1 MTTIITNCGEIAH
14 LSTGDI
20 TKPISGYEMSD
31 KESLV
36 YAKDNAIIIKDGK
49 IKTINQNDVVID
61 EFIPW
66 YEGGNIKRSG
76 YDIIDAEGKAIIPGL
91 VDSHT
96 HLVWSGDRYNELS
109 MRQQGLSYH
118 DISKLGGGIKK
129 TVESTRNTKFSKL
142 LSKAS
147 ERLDIAMMHGTTTLE
162 AKSGYGLS
170 NNTEDILLKVVSSL
184 AETSHCN
191 IFSTWLGAHDFP
203 TDKNKNE
210 YIEELIEIQLP
221 NVYENKL
228 AKWVDVFCEPGWFSL
243 EDTERIVKASHEVGL
258 KSRLH
263 VDEFVDSNG
272 LKLASELGSVSGDHV
287 AFSNDDSRNLAS
299 KNGTIQTFLPGTP
312 YILGKKIDLPIQKCI
327 DECWNFAIAYDFN
340 PNYSSL
346 SMPFIGSLLTHRL
359 DINPLTSLVASTRN
373 PASTLF
379 DSNEMRGTLSIGS
392 PADLNI
398 IASSYIDGW
407 CQTPGINSISK
418 TMINGIIVNS
428 NKTI

>member
-14 LSTGDI
+14 LSIGDI
-20 TKPISGYEMSD
+20 TKPISGHEMSD

-36 YAKDNAIIIKDGK
+36 HAKDNAIVIKNGK
-49 IKTINQNDVVID
+49 IMTIDQNEVMID

-66 YEGGNIKRSG
+66 YRGGNITKGS
-76 YDIIDAEGKAIIPGL
+76 YNVVDAGGKAIIPGL

-109 MRQQGLSYH
+109 MRQNGLSYH
-118 DISKLGGGIKK
+118 DISNLGGGIMK
-129 TVESTRNTKFSKL
+129 TVETTRNTEFTNL
-142 LSKAS
+142 LSKAND
-147 ERLDIAMMHGTTTLE
+147 RLDIATSYGTTTLE

-170 NNTEDILLKVVSSL
+170 NNTEDILLKVISSL
-184 AETSHCN
+184 AKNSQCN
-191 IFSTWLGAHDFP
+191 VFSTWLGAHDFP
-203 TDKNKNE
+203 INKKKSE

-243 EDTERIVKASHEVGL
+243 EDTERIVNASHEVGL

-287 AFSNDDSRNLAS
+287 AFSNDESRNLAS
-299 KNGTIQTFLPGTP
+299 KSGTMQTFLPGTP

-327 DECWNFAIAYDFN
+327 DEDWNFSIASDFN

-359 DINPLTSLVASTRN
+359 NINPLTSLVASTRN

-379 DSNEMRGTLSIGS
+379 ESDEMRGSLAIGS

-398 IASSYIDGW
+398 ISSSYIDGW
-407 CQTPGINSISK
+407 CQTPGINPISK
-418 TMINGIIVNS
+418 TMIDGEIVNS

>member
-14 LSTGDI
+14 LSIGDI
-20 TKPISGYEMSD
+20 TKPISGHEMSD

-36 YAKDNAIIIKDGK
+36 HAKDNAIVIKNGK
-49 IKTINQNDVVID
+49 IMTIDQNEVMID

-66 YEGGNIKRSG
+66 YRGGNITKGR
-76 YDIIDAEGKAIIPGL
+76 YNVVDARGKAIIPGL

-109 MRQQGLSYH
+109 MRQNGLSYH
-118 DISKLGGGIKK
+118 DISNLGGGIMK
-129 TVESTRNTKFSKL
+129 TVETTRNTEFTNL
-142 LSKAS
+142 LSKAND
-147 ERLDIAMMHGTTTLE
+147 RLDIATSYGTTTLE

-170 NNTEDILLKVVSSL
+170 NNTEDILLKVISSL
-184 AETSHCN
+184 AKNSQCN
-191 IFSTWLGAHDFP
+191 VFSTWLGAHDFP
-203 TDKNKNE
+203 SNKKRSE

-243 EDTERIVKASHEVGL
+243 EDTERIVNASHEVGL

-287 AFSNDDSRNLAS
+287 AFSNDESRNLAS
-299 KNGTIQTFLPGTP
+299 KSGTMQTFLPGTP

-327 DECWNFAIAYDFN
+327 DEDWNFSIASDFN

-359 DINPLTSLVASTRN
+359 NINPLTSLVASTRN

-379 DSNEMRGTLSIGS
+379 ESEEMRGSLAIGS

-398 IASSYIDGW
+398 ISSSYIDGW
-407 CQTPGINSISK
+407 CQTPGINPISK
-418 TMINGIIVNS
+418 TMIDGVIVNS

>member
-14 LSTGDI
+14 LSIGDI
-20 TKPISGYEMSD
+20 TKPISGHEMSD

-36 YAKDNAIIIKDGK
+36 HAKDNAIVIKNGK
-49 IKTINQNDVVID
+49 IMTIDQNEVMID

-66 YEGGNIKRSG
+66 YRGGNITKGR
-76 YDIIDAEGKAIIPGL
+76 YNVVDAGGKAIIPGL

-109 MRQQGLSYH
+109 MRQNGLSYH
-118 DISKLGGGIKK
+118 DISNLGGGIMK
-129 TVESTRNTKFSKL
+129 TVETTRNTEFTNL
-142 LSKAS
+142 LSKAND
-147 ERLDIAMMHGTTTLE
+147 RLDIATSYGTTTLE

-170 NNTEDILLKVVSSL
+170 NNTEDILLKVISSL
-184 AETSHCN
+184 AKNSQCN
-191 IFSTWLGAHDFP
+191 VFSTWLGAHDFP
-203 TDKNKNE
+203 INKKKSE

-243 EDTERIVKASHEVGL
+243 EDTERIVNASHEVGL

-287 AFSNDDSRNLAS
+287 AFSNDESRNLAS
-299 KNGTIQTFLPGTP
+299 KSGTMQTFLPGTP

-327 DECWNFAIAYDFN
+327 DEDWNFSIASDFN

-359 DINPLTSLVASTRN
+359 NINPLTSLVASTRN

-379 DSNEMRGTLSIGS
+379 ESDEMRGSLAIGS

-398 IASSYIDGW
+398 ISSSYIDGW
-407 CQTPGINSISK
+407 CQTPGINPISK
-418 TMINGIIVNS
+418 TMIDGEIVNS